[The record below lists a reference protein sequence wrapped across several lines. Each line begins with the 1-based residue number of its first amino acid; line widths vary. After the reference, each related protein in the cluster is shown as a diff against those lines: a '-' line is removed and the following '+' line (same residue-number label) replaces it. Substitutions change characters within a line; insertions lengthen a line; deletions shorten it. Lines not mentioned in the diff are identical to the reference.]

1 MRKYA
6 LILLILIG
14 SMALLN
20 AATTGR
26 LAVRVRD
33 NGGRPIEFVNVAVLQ
48 GGRSITG
55 GQTNNKGT
63 AIIINIPPGFYT
75 VKFTLIGFDTYTF
88 NDVRIQV
95 DQTTSLS
102 PVMNK
107 TGIRLNAVVVTAEED
122 RVEKDRVGSAKQI
135 EMTNMSTWRSPMW
148 PEWSPCK
155 PV

>member
-33 NGGRPIEFVNVAVLQ
+33 NSGRPLEFVNVAVLQ
-48 GGRSITG
+48 NNRPVTG

-63 AIIINIPPGFYT
+63 AIVINIPRVLHRQIHPH
-75 VKFTLIGFDTYTF
+75 
-88 NDVRIQV
+88 
-95 DQTTSLS
+95 
-102 PVMNK
+102 
-107 TGIRLNAVVVTAEED
+107 RL
-122 RVEKDRVGSAKQI
+122 
-135 EMTNMSTWRSPMW
+135 
-148 PEWSPCK
+148 
-155 PV
+155 